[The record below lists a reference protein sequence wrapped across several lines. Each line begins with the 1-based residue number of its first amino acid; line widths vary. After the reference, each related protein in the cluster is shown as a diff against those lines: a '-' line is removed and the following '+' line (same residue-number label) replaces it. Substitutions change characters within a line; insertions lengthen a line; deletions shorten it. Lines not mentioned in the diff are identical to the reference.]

1 MTGDCALVTWAVS
14 VFNKPA
20 IARIIMILMTK
31 YFFLG
36 LKCNEVLQGMRIVL
50 VKPKGKDGYY
60 SEDKGKQ

>member
-1 MTGDCALVTWAVS
+1 
-14 VFNKPA
+14 
-20 IARIIMILMTK
+20 MILMTK